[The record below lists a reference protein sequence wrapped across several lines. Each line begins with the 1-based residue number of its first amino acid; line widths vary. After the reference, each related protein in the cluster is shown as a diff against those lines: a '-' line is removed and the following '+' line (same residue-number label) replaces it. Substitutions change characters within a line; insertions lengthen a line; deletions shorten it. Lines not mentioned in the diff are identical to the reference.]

1 MADVFMYAD
10 ETGNLDYQQHE
21 GASRYFGIATAVIRD
36 HGKALNEALLL
47 RAELHARGVGL
58 KKGFFHATDDSHP
71 TRKEVFSLIAEQ
83 GWRLDATM
91 LDKHKAYDRVR
102 KAGEVYLYKMAWYL
116 HFKYVAP
123 IVAAKGDR
131 LFVVAATLGTN
142 ARKKA
147 FESALHDVC
156 QVQGPH
162 GRDVHL
168 CHWPAPTSWGLQV
181 ADYAAW
187 AVQRKMEKGKEQYW
201 SMIVDS
207 LQTCFE
213 PWAK

>member
-1 MADVFMYAD
+1 MYAD

-21 GASRYFGIATAVIRD
+21 GASRFFGIATAVTRH
-36 HGKALNEALLL
+36 HGQALNEALML
-47 RAELHARGVGL
+47 RTELHARGVPL

-71 TRKEVFSLIAEQ
+71 TRKEVFSLIAGQ

-91 LDKHKAYDRVR
+91 LYKRNAYDHVR
-102 KAGEVYLYKMAWYL
+102 QAGEVYLYKMAWYQ
-116 HFKYVAP
+116 HFKNSALRVADP
-123 IVAAKGDR
+123 CDR

-156 QVQGPH
+156 QVQGPC

-187 AVQRKMEKGKEQYW
+187 AVQRKMEKDEVRY
-201 SMIVDS
+201 
-207 LQTCFE
+207 
-213 PWAK
+213 